1 MSHRK
6 GIILAGGSGTRLY
19 PITKA
24 VPKSLITIYDKPMIY
39 YPLSTLMNAGIRE
52 ILIIATPQTKS
63 LYESL
68 LGNGSDWGIEI
79 TYEIQQKPDGIAQAF
94 IIAEEFIDNSP
105 SVLILGDNIFHSD
118 NLVENLEYANSNEE
132 GATVFAYKV
141 DNPSSFGVVEIDSDG
156 IAISLEEKP
165 MNPRSRLAVTG
176 LYFYD
181 SKVVEISKK
190 IKPSKR
196 GELEITDVNKEYMKQ
211 GQLSVEVLNQDL
223 LWIDTGTQNSLMNA
237 SNIFFEIER
246 DENKKVSCPEIIA
259 WQKGFITTHDLVRLS
274 EKIITSSY
282 GQYLSEFIKK
292 ENK

>member
-39 YPLSTLMNAGIRE
+39 YPLSTLMNSGIRE
-52 ILIIATPQTKS
+52 ILIITTPQTKS

-79 TYEIQQKPDGIAQAF
+79 TYEIQEKPEGIAQAF
-94 IIAEEFIDNSP
+94 IIAEEFIDNTP

-118 NLVENLEYANSNEE
+118 NLGENLKYAISKEE
-132 GATVFAYKV
+132 GATVFAYNV

-165 MNPRSRLAVTG
+165 INPRSSLAVTG

-181 SKVVEISKK
+181 SNVVEISKK

-211 GQLSVEVLNQDL
+211 GQLSVEVMNQDL

-237 SNIFFEIER
+237 SNIFFEIEKN
-246 DENKKVSCPEIIA
+246 ENKKISCPEIIA

-282 GQYLSEFIKK
+282 GQYLFEFVNRETK
-292 ENK
+292 

>member
-39 YPLSTLMNAGIRE
+39 YPLSTLMNSGIRE
-52 ILIIATPQTKS
+52 ILIITTPETKS

-79 TYEIQQKPDGIAQAF
+79 TYEIQEKPEGIAQAF
-94 IIAEEFIDNSP
+94 IIAEEFIDNNP

-118 NLVENLEYANSNEE
+118 NMGENLKYVNCKEE
-132 GATVFAYKV
+132 GATVFAYNV

-165 MNPRSRLAVTG
+165 MNPRSSLAVTG

-181 SKVVEISKK
+181 SNVVEISKK

-211 GQLSVEVLNQDL
+211 GQLSVEVMDQDL

-237 SNIFFEIER
+237 SNIFFEIEKN
-246 DENKKVSCPEIIA
+246 ENKKISCPEIIA

-282 GQYLSEFIKK
+282 GQYLFEFIQK

>member
-39 YPLSTLMNAGIRE
+39 YPLSTLMNSGIRE
-52 ILIIATPQTKS
+52 ILIITTPQTKS

-79 TYEIQQKPDGIAQAF
+79 TYEIQEKPEGIAQAF
-94 IIAEEFIDNSP
+94 IIAEEFIDNNP

-118 NLVENLEYANSNEE
+118 NLGENLKYANSNEE
-132 GATVFAYKV
+132 GATVFAYRV

-156 IAISLEEKP
+156 LAISLEEKP
-165 MNPRSRLAVTG
+165 INPRSSLAVTG

-181 SKVVEISKK
+181 SNVVEISKK

-211 GQLSVEVLNQDL
+211 GQLSVEVMDRDL

-237 SNIFFEIER
+237 SNIFFEIEKN
-246 DENKKVSCPEIIA
+246 ENKKISCPEIIA

-282 GQYLSEFIKK
+282 GQYLFEFVNRETK
-292 ENK
+292 